1 MKNSKKILKNR
12 GIALPLTLFVLTT
25 MIWIFSIHLIF
36 YKNETESVIELKNY
50 NNKYWNIE
58 NLSDL
63 AEYEIFK
70 ADQAVNK
77 NEYRD
82 VLEYFEG
89 HEKIWIKQNLISK
102 SGYSVNWIKKNNIL
116 IEGEL
121 KLSPNQKNI
130 LTIQL
135 IKKANLEN
143 LEIHFKVYILYEYQ
157 KGEVS
162 FEKSSERKI
171 IDFGVECL

>member
-1 MKNSKKILKNR
+1 MKNSKKRLKNK

-25 MIWIFSIHLIF
+25 MVWFFSILLIF
-36 YKNETESVIELKNY
+36 YKNEVESINGLRKY
-50 NNKYWNIE
+50 NNTYWELE

-70 ADQAVNK
+70 ADKEVNTNK
-77 NEYRD
+77 SRD

-89 HEKIWIKQNLISK
+89 TEKVWIKQNQISK
-102 SGYSVNWIKKNNIL
+102 SGYSVNWIRKNNIL
-116 IEGEL
+116 VEGDL
-121 KLSPNQKNI
+121 KLTPNQKNI

-135 IKKANLEN
+135 IKKKIIDNQEVV
-143 LEIHFKVYILYEYQ
+143 FKINILYEYPI
-157 KGEVS
+157 GELS
-162 FEKSSERKI
+162 FEKSVVRQI